1 MYVYILDIFIHVK
14 HMCTPDICMH
24 IPFAH
29 ARVVSLPLFHYC
41 TGEGSSVFGVGGGDT
56 SANAI
61 SFTSN
66 SLVEE
71 GGGVGLAQQRELDGL
86 RSQMKTQVCVCAHL

>member
-1 MYVYILDIFIHVK
+1 
-14 HMCTPDICMH
+14 MCTPDICMH

-29 ARVVSLPLFHYC
+29 ARVVSLPLSHYC

-56 SANAI
+56 STNAI